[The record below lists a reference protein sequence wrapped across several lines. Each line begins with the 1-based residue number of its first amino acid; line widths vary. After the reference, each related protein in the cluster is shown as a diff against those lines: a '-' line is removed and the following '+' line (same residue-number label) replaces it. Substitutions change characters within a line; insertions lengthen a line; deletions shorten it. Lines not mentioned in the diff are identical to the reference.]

1 MNPVPGKISFLCLS
15 YNQEWPFDIVL
26 VIEMLGKSFGKTF
39 ALTIKKGLFTL
50 NSDVMTGATVAIL
63 LPKSRKNIDIS
74 LILLSYFHFH

>member
-1 MNPVPGKISFLCLS
+1 
-15 YNQEWPFDIVL
+15 
-26 VIEMLGKSFGKTF
+26 MLGKSFGKAF

-74 LILLSYFHFH
+74 LMLLSYFHFH